1 MSVLKKK
8 TKEDYL
14 RLLGI
19 RWVSL
24 SCEEVSFLLFW
35 GSKKYS
41 KNESTEEASLKNLQ
55 FRIQILSS
63 STFLAESVQVL

>member
-8 TKEDYL
+8 KPTKEDYL

-24 SCEEVSFLLFW
+24 SYKEVSFLLFW
-35 GSKKYS
+35 GFKKYS
-41 KNESTEEASLKNLQ
+41 KNETTEEASLKNLQ
-55 FRIQILSS
+55 FRIQILSL
-63 STFLAESVQVL
+63 STLLAI